1 MFSYLDRVIDWL
13 KAGYPQGIPD
23 RDYIPLVAVLKRRL
37 TSEEIQ
43 ELGHQLTDS
52 GLVPADRIDVGTGY
66 LAITDELPSVEEL
79 DRVTLK
85 LREAGWPVDNS
96 RWREWPGPSTDARQP

>member
-1 MFSYLDRVIDWL
+1 MFSYLDRVLDWL

-23 RDYIPLVAVLKRRL
+23 GDYIPLVAVLKRRL
-37 TSEEIQ
+37 TGEEIE
-43 ELGHQLTDS
+43 ELGHELSRS

-66 LAITDELPSVEEL
+66 LSLVDELPSVEEL

-85 LREAGWPVDNS
+85 LQEAGWPVDAT
-96 RWREWPGPSTDARQP
+96 RWREP